1 MKKLLSGIQPS
12 NKLTL
17 GNYFGAIKSYV
28 DFQNDFDSYIFVA
41 NLHVITNPK
50 IDFKSII
57 ENTKT
62 VICMYSACGLDL
74 KKNHVFIQS
83 DVAAHPQ
90 LEHILMCNSTIG
102 ELNRMTQFKDKSK
115 KFTNANGTDTI
126 PAGLFTYPVLMA
138 ADILLYDPEFVP
150 VGSDQKQHME
160 LTQNLAMRMN
170 KKYGEIFT
178 IPKPYIPKVG
188 ARIMDLQDPNI
199 KMSKST
205 ANQKGV
211 IYLLDEPEVARKK
224 IMSAKTDSLNQVKFD
239 VKNQPGVSN
248 LIGIYSALTNL
259 PINEIEKKYKN
270 KNYGDFKKDLADK
283 LVIFLIKIQKNYH
296 DVYKDYEKKIVP
308 ILKENA
314 KYLNKIANKKLDLVY
329 KKVGL
334 EK

>member
-28 DFQNDFDSYIFVA
+28 DFQNNFDSYIFVA

-57 ENTKT
+57 ENTKM
-62 VICMYSACGLDL
+62 VVCMYSACGLDL

-160 LTQNLAMRMN
+160 LTQNIAMRMN

-188 ARIMDLQDPNI
+188 ARIMDLQNPNI

-205 ANQKGV
+205 ANQNGV

-314 KYLNKIANKKLDLVY
+314 KYLNKIANKKLNLVY

-334 EK
+334 KK

>member
-62 VICMYSACGLDL
+62 VVCMYSACGLDL

-160 LTQNLAMRMN
+160 LTQNIAMRMN

-188 ARIMDLQDPNI
+188 ARIMDLQNPNI

-205 ANQKGV
+205 ANQNGV

-259 PINEIEKKYKN
+259 PIKKKKKNYKN

-283 LVIFLIKIQKNYH
+283 LVVFLTKIQKNYH
-296 DVYKDYEKKIVP
+296 EIYKDYEKKIVP

-314 KYLNKIANKKLDLVY
+314 KYLNKIANKKLNLVY

-334 EK
+334 KK

>member
-57 ENTKT
+57 ENTKM
-62 VICMYSACGLDL
+62 VVCMYSACGLDL

-259 PINEIEKKYKN
+259 PVMEIEKKYKN

>member
-57 ENTKT
+57 ENTKM
-62 VICMYSACGLDL
+62 VVCMYSACGLDL

-160 LTQNLAMRMN
+160 LTQNIAMRMN

-188 ARIMDLQDPNI
+188 ARIMDLQNPNI

-205 ANQKGV
+205 ANQNGV

-259 PINEIEKKYKN
+259 PINEIEKNYKN
-270 KNYGDFKKDLADK
+270 KNYGNFKKDLADK
-283 LVIFLIKIQKNYH
+283 LVIFLTKIQKNYH

-314 KYLNKIANKKLDLVY
+314 KYLNKIANKKLNLVY

-334 EK
+334 KK

>member
-57 ENTKT
+57 ENTKM
-62 VICMYSACGLDL
+62 VVCMYSACGLDL

-170 KKYGEIFT
+170 KKYGEMFT

>member
-57 ENTKT
+57 ENTKM
-62 VICMYSACGLDL
+62 VVCMYSACGLDL

-170 KKYGEIFT
+170 KKYGEMFT

-188 ARIMDLQDPNI
+188 ARIMDLQDPSI

>member
-57 ENTKT
+57 ENTKM
-62 VICMYSACGLDL
+62 VVCMYSACGLDL

-160 LTQNLAMRMN
+160 LTQNIAMRMN

-188 ARIMDLQDPNI
+188 ARIMDLQDPKI

-259 PINEIEKKYKN
+259 PINEIEKNYKN

>member
-57 ENTKT
+57 ENTKM
-62 VICMYSACGLDL
+62 VVCMYSACGLDL

-188 ARIMDLQDPNI
+188 ARIMDLQNPNI

-205 ANQKGV
+205 ANQNGV

-259 PINEIEKKYKN
+259 PINEIEKNYKN

>member
-57 ENTKT
+57 ENTKM
-62 VICMYSACGLDL
+62 VVCMYSACGLDL
-74 KKNHVFIQS
+74 KKSHVFIQS

-160 LTQNLAMRMN
+160 LTQNIAMRMN

-188 ARIMDLQDPNI
+188 ARIMDLQNPNI

-205 ANQKGV
+205 ANQNGV

-259 PINEIEKKYKN
+259 PINEIEKNYKN

-314 KYLNKIANKKLDLVY
+314 KYLNKIANKKLNLVY

-334 EK
+334 KK

>member
-62 VICMYSACGLDL
+62 VVCMYSACGLDL

-170 KKYGEIFT
+170 KKYGEMFT

>member
-57 ENTKT
+57 ENTKM
-62 VICMYSACGLDL
+62 VVCMYSACGLDL

-160 LTQNLAMRMN
+160 LTQNIAMRMN

-188 ARIMDLQDPNI
+188 ARIMDLQNPNI

-205 ANQKGV
+205 ANQNGV

>member
-62 VICMYSACGLDL
+62 VVCMYSACGLDL

-248 LIGIYSALTNL
+248 LIGIYCALTNL
-259 PINEIEKKYKN
+259 PVMEIEKKYKN

>member
-57 ENTKT
+57 ENTKM
-62 VICMYSACGLDL
+62 VVCMYNACGLDL

-160 LTQNLAMRMN
+160 LTQNIAMRMN
-170 KKYGEIFT
+170 KKYGEMFT

-199 KMSKST
+199 KMSKS
-205 ANQKGV
+205 AASQNGV

-259 PINEIEKKYKN
+259 PINEIEKNYKN

-314 KYLNKIANKKLDLVY
+314 KYLNKIADKKLDLVY

-334 EK
+334 KK

>member
-57 ENTKT
+57 ENTKM
-62 VICMYSACGLDL
+62 VVCMYSACGLDL

-170 KKYGEIFT
+170 KKYGEMFT

-259 PINEIEKKYKN
+259 PVMEIEKKYKN

>member
-57 ENTKT
+57 ENTKM
-62 VICMYSACGLDL
+62 VVCMYSACGLDL

-160 LTQNLAMRMN
+160 LTQNIAMRMN

-188 ARIMDLQDPNI
+188 ARIMDLQNPNI

-205 ANQKGV
+205 ANQNGV

-270 KNYGDFKKDLADK
+270 KNYK

-314 KYLNKIANKKLDLVY
+314 KYLNKIANKKLNLVY

-334 EK
+334 KK

>member
-62 VICMYSACGLDL
+62 VVCMYSACGLDL

-188 ARIMDLQDPNI
+188 ARIMDLQNPNI

-205 ANQKGV
+205 ANQNGV

-259 PINEIEKKYKN
+259 PINEIEKNYKN

>member
-62 VICMYSACGLDL
+62 VVCMYSACGLDL

-170 KKYGEIFT
+170 KKYGEMFT

-188 ARIMDLQDPNI
+188 ARIMDLQDPSI

-334 EK
+334 KK

>member
-62 VICMYSACGLDL
+62 VVCMYSACGLDL

-160 LTQNLAMRMN
+160 LTQNIAMRMN
-170 KKYGEIFT
+170 KKYGEIFI

-188 ARIMDLQDPNI
+188 ARIMDLQNPNI

-205 ANQKGV
+205 ANQNGV

-259 PINEIEKKYKN
+259 PINEIEKNYKN

-334 EK
+334 KK

>member
-62 VICMYSACGLDL
+62 VVCMYSACGLDL

-160 LTQNLAMRMN
+160 LTQNLAIRMN

-259 PINEIEKKYKN
+259 PINEIEKNYKN

-308 ILKENA
+308 ILKANA

>member
-57 ENTKT
+57 ENTKM
-62 VICMYSACGLDL
+62 VVCMYSACGLDL

-102 ELNRMTQFKDKSK
+102 ELNRMTQFKDKPK

-160 LTQNLAMRMN
+160 LTQNIAMRMN

-178 IPKPYIPKVG
+178 VPKPYIPKVG
-188 ARIMDLQDPNI
+188 ARIMDLQNPNI

-205 ANQKGV
+205 ANQNGV

-259 PINEIEKKYKN
+259 PINEIEKNYKN

-283 LVIFLIKIQKNYH
+283 LVIFLTKIQKNYH
-296 DVYKDYEKKIVP
+296 EVYKDYEKKIVP

-314 KYLNKIANKKLDLVY
+314 KYLNKIANKKLNLVY

-334 EK
+334 KK

>member
-57 ENTKT
+57 ENTKM
-62 VICMYSACGLDL
+62 VVCMYSACGLDL

-138 ADILLYDPEFVP
+138 ADILLYDPEFIP

-160 LTQNLAMRMN
+160 LTQNIAMRMN

-205 ANQKGV
+205 ANQNGV

-259 PINEIEKKYKN
+259 PVMEIEKKYKN

>member
-62 VICMYSACGLDL
+62 VVCMYSACGLDL

-188 ARIMDLQDPNI
+188 ARIMDLQDPSI

-259 PINEIEKKYKN
+259 PVMEIEKKYKN

>member
-57 ENTKT
+57 ENTKM
-62 VICMYSACGLDL
+62 VVCMYSACGLDL

>member
-57 ENTKT
+57 ENTKM
-62 VICMYSACGLDL
+62 VVCMYSACGLDL

-170 KKYGEIFT
+170 KKYGEMFT

-188 ARIMDLQDPNI
+188 ARIMDLQNPNI

-205 ANQKGV
+205 ANQNGV

-283 LVIFLIKIQKNYH
+283 LVIFLTKIQKNYH
-296 DVYKDYEKKIVP
+296 EVYKDYEKKIVP

-314 KYLNKIANKKLDLVY
+314 KYLNKIANKKLNLVY

-334 EK
+334 KK

>member
-57 ENTKT
+57 ENTKM
-62 VICMYSACGLDL
+62 VVCMYSACGLDL

-160 LTQNLAMRMN
+160 LTQNIAMRMN

-188 ARIMDLQDPNI
+188 ARIMDLQDPSI
-199 KMSKST
+199 KMSKS
-205 ANQKGV
+205 AASQNGV

-259 PINEIEKKYKN
+259 PINEIEKNYKN
-270 KNYGDFKKDLADK
+270 KNYGNFKKDLADK
-283 LVIFLIKIQKNYH
+283 LVIFLTKIQKNYH

-314 KYLNKIANKKLDLVY
+314 KYLNKIANKKLNLVY

-334 EK
+334 KK

>member
-57 ENTKT
+57 ENTKM
-62 VICMYSACGLDL
+62 VVCMYSACGLDL

-188 ARIMDLQDPNI
+188 ARIMDLQDPSI

-259 PINEIEKKYKN
+259 PVMEIEKKYKN

>member
-57 ENTKT
+57 ENTKM
-62 VICMYSACGLDL
+62 VVCMYSACGLDL

-160 LTQNLAMRMN
+160 LTQNIAMRMN
-170 KKYGEIFT
+170 KKYGEMFT

-199 KMSKST
+199 KMSKSA
-205 ANQKGV
+205 ANQNGV
-211 IYLLDEPEVARKK
+211 IYLLDELEIARKK

-314 KYLNKIANKKLDLVY
+314 KYLNKIADKKLDLVY

-334 EK
+334 KK

>member
-28 DFQNDFDSYIFVA
+28 EFQNDFESYIFVA

-57 ENTKT
+57 ENTKM
-62 VICMYSACGLDL
+62 VVCMYSACGLDL

-83 DVAAHPQ
+83 DVSAHSQ
-90 LEHILMCNSTIG
+90 LEHILMCNATIG
-102 ELNRMTQFKDKSK
+102 ELNRMTQFKDKAK

-160 LTQNLAMRMN
+160 LTQNLAIRMN
-170 KKYGEIFT
+170 KKYGKMFT

-188 ARIMDLQDPNI
+188 AKIMDLQDPSI

-211 IYLLDEPEVARKK
+211 IYLLDDPEAARKK

-239 VKNQPGVSN
+239 IKNQPGVSN
-248 LIGIYSALTNL
+248 LIGIYSALTNSS
-259 PINEIEKKYKN
+259 INEIEKAYKN
-270 KNYGDFKKDLADK
+270 KSYSDFKKDLADK
-283 LVIFLIKIQKNYH
+283 LVIFLTKIQKNYYEI
-296 DVYKDYEKKIVP
+296 YKDYEKKIVP

-334 EK
+334 KK

>member
-57 ENTKT
+57 ENTKM
-62 VICMYSACGLDL
+62 VVCMYSACGLDL

-160 LTQNLAMRMN
+160 LTQNIAMRMN
-170 KKYGEIFT
+170 KKYGEMFT

-188 ARIMDLQDPNI
+188 ARIMDLQNPNI

-205 ANQKGV
+205 ANQNGV

-259 PINEIEKKYKN
+259 PINEIEKNYKN

-334 EK
+334 KK

>member
-57 ENTKT
+57 ENTKM
-62 VICMYSACGLDL
+62 VVCMYSACGLNL

-160 LTQNLAMRMN
+160 LTQNIAMRMN

-188 ARIMDLQDPNI
+188 ARIMDLQNPNI

-205 ANQKGV
+205 ANQNGV

-259 PINEIEKKYKN
+259 PINEIEKNYKN

-283 LVIFLIKIQKNYH
+283 LVIFLTKIQKNYH
-296 DVYKDYEKKIVP
+296 EVYKDYEKKIVP

-314 KYLNKIANKKLDLVY
+314 KYLNKIANKKLNLVY

-334 EK
+334 KK

>member
-57 ENTKT
+57 ENTKM
-62 VICMYSACGLDL
+62 VVCMYSACGLDL

-160 LTQNLAMRMN
+160 LTQNLAVRMN
-170 KKYGEIFT
+170 KKYGEMFT

-259 PINEIEKKYKN
+259 PVMEIEKKYKN

>member
-57 ENTKT
+57 ENTKM
-62 VICMYSACGLDL
+62 VVCMYSACGLDL

-160 LTQNLAMRMN
+160 LTQNIAMRMN
-170 KKYGEIFT
+170 KKYGEMFT

-188 ARIMDLQDPNI
+188 ARIMDLQDPSI
-199 KMSKST
+199 KMSKS
-205 ANQKGV
+205 AASQNGV

-259 PINEIEKKYKN
+259 PINEIEKNYKN

-314 KYLNKIANKKLDLVY
+314 KYLNKIADKKLDLVY

-334 EK
+334 KK

>member
-28 DFQNDFDSYIFVA
+28 DFQNNFDSYIFVA

-57 ENTKT
+57 ENTKM
-62 VICMYSACGLDL
+62 VVCMYSACGLDL

-160 LTQNLAMRMN
+160 LTQNIAMRMN

-178 IPKPYIPKVG
+178 VPKPYIPKVG
-188 ARIMDLQDPNI
+188 ARIMDLQNPNI

-205 ANQKGV
+205 ANQNGV

-259 PINEIEKKYKN
+259 PINEIEKNYKN

-314 KYLNKIANKKLDLVY
+314 KYLNKIANKKLNLVY

-334 EK
+334 KK

>member
-62 VICMYSACGLDL
+62 VVCMYSACGLDL

-160 LTQNLAMRMN
+160 LTQNLAVRMN
-170 KKYGEIFT
+170 KKYGEMFT

-259 PINEIEKKYKN
+259 PVMEIEKKYKN

-308 ILKENA
+308 ILKANA

>member
-28 DFQNDFDSYIFVA
+28 DFQNNFDSYIFVA

-57 ENTKT
+57 ENTKM
-62 VICMYSACGLDL
+62 VVCMYSACGLDL

-160 LTQNLAMRMN
+160 LTQNIAMRMN

-188 ARIMDLQDPNI
+188 ARIMDLQNPNI

-205 ANQKGV
+205 ANQNGV

-259 PINEIEKKYKN
+259 PINEIEKNYKN

-314 KYLNKIANKKLDLVY
+314 KYLNKIANKKLNLVY

-334 EK
+334 KK

>member
-62 VICMYSACGLDL
+62 VVCMYSACGLDL

-170 KKYGEIFT
+170 KKYGEIFI

-188 ARIMDLQDPNI
+188 ARIMDLQNPNI

-205 ANQKGV
+205 ANQNGV

-259 PINEIEKKYKN
+259 PVMEIEKKYKN

>member
-57 ENTKT
+57 ENTKM
-62 VICMYSACGLDL
+62 VVCMYSACGLDL
-74 KKNHVFIQS
+74 KKSHVFIQS

-160 LTQNLAMRMN
+160 LTQNIAMRMN

-188 ARIMDLQDPNI
+188 ARIMDLQNPNI

-205 ANQKGV
+205 ANQNGV
-211 IYLLDEPEVARKK
+211 IYLFDEPEVARKK

-259 PINEIEKKYKN
+259 PINEIEKNYKN

-314 KYLNKIANKKLDLVY
+314 KYLNKIANKKLNLVY

-334 EK
+334 KK

>member
-57 ENTKT
+57 ENTKM
-62 VICMYSACGLDL
+62 VVCMYSACGLDL

-160 LTQNLAMRMN
+160 LTQNIAMRMN

-188 ARIMDLQDPNI
+188 ARIMDLQNPNI

-205 ANQKGV
+205 ANQNGV

-259 PINEIEKKYKN
+259 PIKKKKKNYKN

-283 LVIFLIKIQKNYH
+283 LVVFLTKIQKNYH
-296 DVYKDYEKKIVP
+296 EIYKDYEKKIVP

-314 KYLNKIANKKLDLVY
+314 KYLNKIANKKLNLVY

-334 EK
+334 KK

>member
-57 ENTKT
+57 ENTKM
-62 VICMYSACGLDL
+62 VVCMYSACGLDL
-74 KKNHVFIQS
+74 KKSHVFIQS

-138 ADILLYDPEFVP
+138 ADILLYDPEFIP

-160 LTQNLAMRMN
+160 LTQNIAMRMN

-188 ARIMDLQDPNI
+188 ARIMDLQNPNI

-205 ANQKGV
+205 ANQNGV

-239 VKNQPGVSN
+239 IKNQPGVSN

-259 PINEIEKKYKN
+259 PINEIEKNYKN

-283 LVIFLIKIQKNYH
+283 LVIFLTKIQKNYH
-296 DVYKDYEKKIVP
+296 EVYKDYEKKIVP

-314 KYLNKIANKKLDLVY
+314 KYLNKIANKKLNLVY

-334 EK
+334 KK

>member
-57 ENTKT
+57 ENTKM
-62 VICMYSACGLDL
+62 VVCMYSACGLDL

-188 ARIMDLQDPNI
+188 ARIMDLQNPNI

-205 ANQKGV
+205 ANQNGV

-314 KYLNKIANKKLDLVY
+314 KYLNKIANKKLNLVY

-334 EK
+334 KK